1 LNSYIHLAHF
11 IGLQFPS
18 HSVWKKI
25 SNVLISIS
33 PIFQKR
39 NRDTNYTVNYYHQTF
54 LLQISNAVKSCTH
67 SEIVYWNQSIRGKL
81 TDKTSPEDKPQL
93 MSFLSLD
100 GCYFS
105 RLLLLWRIE
114 DYWEEKR
121 QGESQIF
128 HLYAVIE
135 DSGTIGSAFS
145 RNSNTSEKLR
155 SLPIE

>member
-1 LNSYIHLAHF
+1 
-11 IGLQFPS
+11 
-18 HSVWKKI
+18 
-25 SNVLISIS
+25 
-33 PIFQKR
+33 
-39 NRDTNYTVNYYHQTF
+39 
-54 LLQISNAVKSCTH
+54 
-67 SEIVYWNQSIRGKL
+67 
-81 TDKTSPEDKPQL
+81 
-93 MSFLSLD
+93 MSFLSPD

-128 HLYAVIE
+128 HLYAVLE
-135 DSGTIGSAFS
+135 DSGMIGSAFS